1 MKFQHLIE
9 QFQATTLDTL
19 RFSNMGPTL
28 PLLQSTPFT
37 YSRDGTWTL
46 PHSHIVSLSRNKLR
60 YRFLCGFCNW
70 ILLLLLSVFSF
81 NYSILLLFLSILFF
95 HCFTVLVLF
104 EVWNDAVLFV
114 SVIDFMVFVSL
125 WACVWWFRRWL
136 S

>member
-1 MKFQHLIE
+1 VDF
-9 QFQATTLDTL
+9 ATEYSFF
-19 RFSNMGPTL
+19 FSL
-28 PLLQSTPFT
+28 F
-37 YSRDGTWTL
+37 
-46 PHSHIVSLSRNKLR
+46 SLS
-60 YRFLCGFCNW
+60 
-70 ILLLLLSVFSF
+70 I
-81 NYSILLLFLSILFF
+81 SILLFFSPSLF